1 MISLDFSAV
10 FTCPRVSVLAEAQAL
25 TRACPVPRYGVDGP
39 LARIAVVGTPYRLAV
54 AGHHFPGDQVGH
66 RLGPGHEALLELLRV
81 QPGADVA
88 EGVVGRDAVGQF
100 QEGLEPFQIALAE
113 QFDVDPGVGAA
124 DDGADGN
131 CNDVQQLVPL
141 APVDPGVLQRLEII
155 HNGRALPLSH
165 HSPLCPSHPWTRMPG
180 QVYQSITRLP

>member
-1 MISLDFSAV
+1 MAVISLDFSV
-10 FTCPRVSVLAEAQAL
+10 DFSVVYLPQGQRVGRGPGADQ
-25 TRACPVPRYGVDGP
+25 VDGP

-54 AGHHFPGDQVGH
+54 DGHHFPGDQVGH

-81 QPGADVA
+81 QPGEDVA

-100 QEGLEPFQIALAE
+100 QEGLEPFQLALAE

-131 CNDVQQLVPL
+131 GNDVQQLVPL
-141 APVDPGVLQRLEII
+141 AAVDPGVLQRLEII

-165 HSPLCPSHPWTRMPG
+165 HSSPLPFTSLDSHAWPS
-180 QVYQSITRLP
+180 LPIYNAIALGS